1 MTTSSDPGDPGD
13 RGGRERSAKG
23 LTRELIVD
31 TAVRFADEHGVA
43 AMSMRKLAAELDCE
57 AMSIYHHLPNK
68 SALLDAAVDAV
79 AAEVEYPSDDV
90 DWKAGVHAVA
100 DSAFR
105 ALIRHPWAIELW
117 TKQFPLEHRFR
128 LMEVLLD
135 QLARAELSEHLAD
148 IAFHA
153 VHLHVVGFA
162 QQATAY
168 ESSYDDEAEQRFEA
182 VMEAGDFPRLVEHKA
197 YHDAVDAGAVD
208 RPDTFTFVLGLI
220 LDGIERTGSGQR

>member
-1 MTTSSDPGDPGD
+1 MSTVAENSSAGND
-13 RGGRERSAKG
+13 RTGKG

-43 AMSMRKLAAELDCE
+43 AMSMRKLAAELGCE
-57 AMSIYHHLPNK
+57 AMSIYNHLPNK

-79 AAEVEYPSDDV
+79 AAEVEHPADDV
-90 DWKAGVHAVA
+90 DWKTGVHAVA
-100 DSAFR
+100 DSVFR

-117 TKQFPLEHRFR
+117 TKQFPLEHRLR
-128 LMEVLLD
+128 MMEVLLD
-135 QLARAELSEHLAD
+135 LLARAELDEHLAD
-148 IAFHA
+148 VAFHA

-168 ESSYDDEAEQRFEA
+168 ANSYDDDAEERFETEVSKA
-182 VMEAGDFPRLVEHKA
+182 DFPRLVEHKA

-220 LDGIERTGSGQR
+220 LDGIERTGS